1 MHVLLTVTVPDSFR
15 TNNEVSTSLPKV
27 SQLSQ
32 DSGDQVYLDQIY
44 HTCDVTLTLY
54 SFQQLV
60 SCDSFPL
67 SWGYSLRIS
76 LTSAQALQSYFSN
89 SKSSS
94 KGGKNKEMG

>member
-32 DSGDQVYLDQIY
+32 DSGDQVYLDQRGEIY

-60 SCDSFPL
+60 SCDFFPL
-67 SWGYSLRIS
+67 SWDI
-76 LTSAQALQSYFSN
+76 
-89 SKSSS
+89 
-94 KGGKNKEMG
+94 